1 MFLIC
6 NSYCSS
12 LVVSTVVNV
21 HVAYCIERSY
31 ANSNDLQVMKVVR
44 PNFFFFWFYSGPM
57 DDACFNNPIGVADK
71 NKIHKTQMK
80 ASSGSKN
87 GRPWHG
93 RLNFNKKDGWCPKNN
108 DKPWL
113 QVNFT
118 KSFQVCG
125 VATQGDR
132 NGTKWTIEFTLSFSN
147 DSNEWS
153 CYKNDNGEEMVRDK
167 NVTFNDRVMTGI
179 A

>member
-1 MFLIC
+1 
-6 NSYCSS
+6 
-12 LVVSTVVNV
+12 
-21 HVAYCIERSY
+21 
-31 ANSNDLQVMKVVR
+31 
-44 PNFFFFWFYSGPM
+44 M

-132 NGTKWTIEFTLSFSN
+132 KGTKWTIEFTLSFSN

-167 NVTFNDRVMTGI
+167 NVTFNDRVITGI

>member
-12 LVVSTVVNV
+12 LVISTVVNV
-21 HVAYCIERSY
+21 HAAYCIERPY
-31 ANSNDLQVMKVVR
+31 ANTNDLQVTKVVR
-44 PNFFFFWFYSGPM
+44 PNFFFFWFCSGPM

-87 GRPWHG
+87 GGPWHG

-118 KSFQVCG
+118 KSF
-125 VATQGDR
+125 
-132 NGTKWTIEFTLSFSN
+132 LSL
-147 DSNEWS
+147 WC
-153 CYKNDNGEEMVRDK
+153 CYTGRQEGYKMDY
-167 NVTFNDRVMTGI
+167 RVH
-179 A
+179 AFVLK